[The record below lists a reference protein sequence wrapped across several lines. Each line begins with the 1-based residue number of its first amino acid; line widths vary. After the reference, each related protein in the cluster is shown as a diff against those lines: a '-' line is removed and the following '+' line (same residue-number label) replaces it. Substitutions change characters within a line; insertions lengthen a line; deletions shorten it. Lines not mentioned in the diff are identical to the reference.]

1 MFEFNEGTYACLM
14 LIAFMLVCFVLSYL
28 HG

>member
-14 LIAFMLVCFVLSYL
+14 LILFFIVVGLLSWL
-28 HG
+28 RI